1 MPLLSL
7 EEILALSDIGQKI
20 NYLKKGRK
28 TELPDRCKLWDD
40 WNPERHEI
48 MVDKEKYPDRKV
60 LEKDAEKVFDEK
72 TGKPVL
78 VRDYTGNKGSDIV
91 KYYNQ
96 KEMIGSQEK
105 LKGGFL
111 LDASVGKLIYLNNR
125 KQQLNINLSF
135 NNILNNTSMITG
147 GYQQGRVSRDNKSVT
162 KDIQSVDKF
171 PNKYYYAWGFN
182 MFINVGFKF

>member
-1 MPLLSL
+1 
-7 EEILALSDIGQKI
+7 
-20 NYLKKGRK
+20 
-28 TELPDRCKLWDD
+28 
-40 WNPERHEI
+40 
-48 MVDKEKYPDRKV
+48 
-60 LEKDAEKVFDEK
+60 
-72 TGKPVL
+72 
-78 VRDYTGNKGSDIV
+78 
-91 KYYNQ
+91 
-96 KEMIGSQEK
+96 MIGSKEK